1 MDKLRWINAKILKGY
16 GAYIQGI
23 SNSRKVGNCSQK
35 RLNIR
40 CYGKNEENIV
50 SLNALTQ
57 CQRKFLHGN
66 PQFYSRKYFIAVQ

>member
-1 MDKLRWINAKILKGY
+1 MDKLQWLKY
-16 GAYIQGI
+16 SRVMEHIYRVY
-23 SNSRKVGNCSQK
+23 SNSRKVGNCSPK

-57 CQRKFLHGN
+57 CQRKFLHGY